1 MESQKD
7 EAETAL
13 GTDPSVDESMDL
25 TWYEWEE
32 LLR

>member
-7 EAETAL
+7 EAETAS
-13 GTDPSVDESMDL
+13 GTDPSVDELTDL

-32 LLR
+32 SA